1 MVQAVAT
8 GCRHHWVLTEPRDE
22 IIYAVCKLCQA
33 SRRFPARLELT
44 ERFDD
49 YRELAMSSEPFSGS
63 IYELREEEQ

>member
-22 IIYAVCKLCQA
+22 VIYAVCKLCQA

-49 YRELAMSSEPFSGS
+49 YRELAVSSEPFPCSF
-63 IYELREEEQ
+63 YESLEEEQ